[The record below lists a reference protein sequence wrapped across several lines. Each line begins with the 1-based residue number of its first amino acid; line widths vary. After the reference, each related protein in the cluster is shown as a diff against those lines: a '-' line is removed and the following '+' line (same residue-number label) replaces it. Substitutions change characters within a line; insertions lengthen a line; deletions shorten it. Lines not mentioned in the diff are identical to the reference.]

1 MPLNLVVYEISFC
14 SFALIRL
21 FHKFALYTRLW
32 ERTKQLKHTVDHLKR
47 PSNWG
52 KRVDLQKELVLDLHM
67 GFCFVL
73 GHYFSGTPAYLS
85 DMGIPMVAKHSQQ
98 LSMSS
103 LVDCKSPKNDNTSIY
118 IYILRDNNG
127 NFFCS
132 ALGQAA
138 PNLAAIGK
146 GLAAITNIRSMI
158 EEDSNSLKG
167 ADKGI
172 VLPKVEGSIDF
183 CAVSFAYPSRPNMVF
198 EDLSFSVGAGK
209 TFAIVGP
216 SGSGKS
222 TIISMVQRF
231 YEPTSGMKTTKIVPS
246 AFYSCMYYR
255 LNFDVPGVNFSDF
268 VVGEW

>member
-1 MPLNLVVYEISFC
+1 M
-14 SFALIRL
+14 
-21 FHKFALYTRLW
+21 
-32 ERTKQLKHTVDHLKR
+32 KHTVDHLKR
-47 PSNWG
+47 PSYWG
-52 KRVDLQKELVLDLHM
+52 KRVDLRKELVLDLRM

-85 DMGIPMVAKHSQQ
+85 GMGIPMVAKHSQQ

-103 LVDCKSPKNDNTSIY
+103 SVDCKSPMNDIILAYTY
-118 IYILRDNNG
+118 IYRERERENNG
-127 NFFCS
+127 TFFCS

-146 GLAAITNIRSMI
+146 GLAAVTNIRSMI
-158 EEDSNSLKG
+158 EEDSNSSIG

-172 VLPKVEGSIDF
+172 VLPKVDGSIEF
-183 CAVSFAYPSRPNMVF
+183 CAVNFAYLSRPNMVF

-246 AFYSCMYYR
+246 AFYLSMYYR
-255 LNFDVPGVNFSDF
+255 LNFDVRGVNFSDF
-268 VVGEW
+268 VVGEWQF